1 MIRFVLTVPDRMK
14 PDVLEQMLHW
24 RTEDETITIRIISR
38 PSIAASVASPE
49 PQSQADPED
58 AELAIE
64 PDWMGPAAGEIQ
76 PAPAPART
84 QHRSH
89 NTLYRVIDTATHM
102 GPVPQIVRLYLL
114 DHPNSTARD
123 VQAGTGRGMKSIES
137 AIYALRHK
145 GIVRESQ
152 SN

>member
-1 MIRFVLTVPDRMK
+1 MIRFVLTVPDRLK
-14 PDVLEQMLHW
+14 PDVLEQMLRW
-24 RTEDETITIRIISR
+24 RTEDETVTIRIISR
-38 PSIAASVASPE
+38 PSVAAPRVE
-49 PQSQADPED
+49 PQALADPGD

-64 PDWMGPAAGEIQ
+64 PDWIGPAADELR
-76 PAPAPART
+76 PAPAPVRT

-114 DHPNSTARD
+114 DHPNSTAREIQ
-123 VQAGTGRGMKSIES
+123 VGTRRGLKSIES

-145 GIVRESQ
+145 GIVRESAVK
-152 SN
+152 